1 MNKKVLKG
9 MVKNYFSNNNRM
21 LGIFA
26 FTFILM
32 ILLIVL
38 TNDQENKLALGLMM
52 TGTFVFV
59 LLVIYWKVWY
69 IQIKALLDIKHER
82 VTKKNVRF
90 KEVYEDKTWILWN
103 TGAKSGE
110 SCKYI
115 GIDEEGNEY
124 RFATNC
130 NYQTVEAVERFVQKT
145 TLRIVVLENT
155 KLVLSIQHNP
165 ADFKDKKESQ
175 EVGEITKK
183 LFGVFCFPF
192 NYKKHD

>member
-38 TNDQENKLALGLMM
+38 TNDQENKLTLGLMM

-130 NYQTVEAVERFVQKT
+130 NYQTVEAVEKFVQKT

>member
-21 LGIFA
+21 LTIFV
-26 FTFILM
+26 FTYLLM

-38 TNDQENKLALGLMM
+38 TNNQENKWLMTIAM
-52 TGTFVFV
+52 SSMFIGV
-59 LLVIYWKVWY
+59 LVIIYWKVWL
-69 IQIKALLDIKHER
+69 IQIKSNLDIKHER
-82 VTKKNVRF
+82 VIKKNVRF

-103 TGAKSGE
+103 SGAKNGE

-115 GIDEEGNEY
+115 GIDEDGNEY

-130 NYQTVEAVERFVQKT
+130 NYQTVEAVEKFTQKT
-145 TLRIVVLENT
+145 TLRIVMLEST

>member
-21 LGIFA
+21 LTIFV
-26 FTFILM
+26 FTYLLM

-38 TNDQENKLALGLMM
+38 TNNKENKWLMAIAM
-52 TGTFVFV
+52 SSMFIGV
-59 LLVIYWKVWY
+59 LVIIYWKVWL
-69 IQIKALLDIKHER
+69 IQIKSNLDIKHER
-82 VTKKNVRF
+82 VIKKNVRF

-103 TGAKSGE
+103 SGAKNGE

-115 GIDEEGNEY
+115 GIDEDGNEY

-130 NYQTVEAVERFVQKT
+130 NYQTVEAVEKFTQKT
-145 TLRIVVLENT
+145 TLRIVMLEST

>member
-9 MVKNYFSNNNRM
+9 MVKNYFSNNSRM
-21 LGIFA
+21 LGIFV
-26 FTFILM
+26 FTYLLMLLLIFLTNNQDNKLTLLLTMSGTFIA
-32 ILLIVL
+32 ILLL
-38 TNDQENKLALGLMM
+38 
-52 TGTFVFV
+52 
-59 LLVIYWKVWY
+59 IYWKVWY
-69 IQIKALLDIKHER
+69 IQIKALLDIKNEK

-90 KEVYEDKTWILWN
+90 KEVYEDKSWILWN
-103 TGAKSGE
+103 TGAKNGN

-130 NYQTVEAVERFVQKT
+130 NYQTVEAVERFTQKT
-145 TLRIVVLENT
+145 TLRVVVLENT

>member
-26 FTFILM
+26 FTY

-38 TNDQENKLALGLMM
+38 LTLNNGQENRWILPLTM
-52 TGTFVFV
+52 TGTFVAV
-59 LLVIYWKVWY
+59 LLIIYWKVWY
-69 IQIKALLDIKHER
+69 IQIKAHLDIKHER

-103 TGAKSGE
+103 TGAKNGN

-130 NYQTVEAVERFVQKT
+130 NYQTVEAVEKFTQKT
-145 TLRIVVLENT
+145 TLRVVVLEKT
-155 KLVLSIQHNP
+155 RLVLSIQHNP
-165 ADFKDKKESQ
+165 ADFKDKRESQ

>member
-21 LGIFA
+21 LTIFV
-26 FTFILM
+26 FTYLLM

-38 TNDQENKLALGLMM
+38 TNNQENKWLMAIAM
-52 TGTFVFV
+52 SSMFIGV
-59 LLVIYWKVWY
+59 LVIIYWKVWLF
-69 IQIKALLDIKHER
+69 QIKSNLDIKHER
-82 VTKKNVRF
+82 VIKKNVRF

-103 TGAKSGE
+103 SGAKNGE

-115 GIDEEGNEY
+115 GIDEDGNEY

-130 NYQTVEAVERFVQKT
+130 NYQTVEAVEKFTQKT
-145 TLRIVVLENT
+145 TLRIVMLEST

>member
-9 MVKNYFSNNNRM
+9 MVKNYFSNNSRM
-21 LGIFA
+21 LGIFV
-26 FTFILM
+26 FTYLLMLLLIFLTNNQDNKLTLLLTMSGTFIA
-32 ILLIVL
+32 ILLL
-38 TNDQENKLALGLMM
+38 
-52 TGTFVFV
+52 
-59 LLVIYWKVWY
+59 IYWKVWY
-69 IQIKALLDIKHER
+69 IQIKALLDIKNEK

-90 KEVYEDKTWILWN
+90 KEVYEDKSWILWN
-103 TGAKSGE
+103 TGAKNGN

-130 NYQTVEAVERFVQKT
+130 NYQTVEAVERFTQKT
-145 TLRIVVLENT
+145 TLRVVVLENT
-155 KLVLSIQHNP
+155 KVVLSIQHNP

>member
-9 MVKNYFSNNNRM
+9 MVKNYFSNNSRM
-21 LGIFA
+21 LGVFV
-26 FTFILM
+26 FTFIMM
-32 ILLIVL
+32 ILLIIL
-38 TNDQENKLALGLMM
+38 MTDQENKLMLGL
-52 TGTFVFV
+52 TVSGTYIGV
-59 LLVIYWKVWY
+59 LLLIYWKVWY
-69 IQIKALLDIKHER
+69 THIKALLDIKNER
-82 VTKKNVRF
+82 IVKKNVRF

-103 TGAKSGE
+103 TGAKNGE

-115 GIDEEGNEY
+115 GIDEDGNEY

-130 NYQTVEAVERFVQKT
+130 NYQSVEAVERFVQKT
-145 TLRIVVLENT
+145 TLRIVVLEST
-155 KLVLSIQHNP
+155 RLVLSIQHNP